1 MHTTPEIQLT
11 TANTAEAAAWLR
23 EALAIDNTA
32 EVQIDG
38 SHTSQAISLN
48 FPKFTDGRAYSQAA
62 LLRGRLGATG
72 PKTLYC
78 GGVWGLQALLS
89 RPAMYWLTRF
99 CKWLD
104 VVSAMPF
111 CERIN
116 RWRLHSANW
125 LDTVASTR
133 SMPIR

>member
-1 MHTTPEIQLT
+1 MHKTPEIQLT

-32 EVQIDG
+32 EVPTDR

-72 PKTLYC
+72 PLIATGDVLVDQVLQMARC
-78 GGVWGLQALLS
+78 GFSHAILRADQSLEAAQLQLARYS
-89 RPAMYWLTRF
+89 RFYQVDAYQTEAPLRRE
-99 CKWLD
+99 D
-104 VVSAMPF
+104 
-111 CERIN
+111 
-116 RWRLHSANW
+116 
-125 LDTVASTR
+125 
-133 SMPIR
+133 

>member
-1 MHTTPEIQLT
+1 M
-11 TANTAEAAAWLR
+11 LR

-32 EVQIDG
+32 EVPIDG

-62 LLRGRLGATG
+62 LLRGRLG
-72 PKTLYC
+72 
-78 GGVWGLQALLS
+78 LQALLS

-111 CERIN
+111 
-116 RWRLHSANW
+116 
-125 LDTVASTR
+125 ASGSIAGGGTAPIGSIQSLLPGRCLSDR
-133 SMPIR
+133 SPAAPGD

>member
-32 EVQIDG
+32 EVPIDG

-72 PKTLYC
+72 PLIATGDVL
-78 GGVWGLQALLS
+78 VDQVLS
-89 RPAMYWLTRF
+89 HKVF
-99 CKWLD
+99 
-104 VVSAMPF
+104 
-111 CERIN
+111 
-116 RWRLHSANW
+116 
-125 LDTVASTR
+125 
-133 SMPIR
+133 